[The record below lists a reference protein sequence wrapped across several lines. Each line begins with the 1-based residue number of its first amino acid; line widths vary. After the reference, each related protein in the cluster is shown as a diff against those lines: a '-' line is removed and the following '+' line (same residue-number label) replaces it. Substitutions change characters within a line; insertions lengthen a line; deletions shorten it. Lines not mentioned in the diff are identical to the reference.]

1 MAFRSGYTAAFSDG
15 MGWDGVYMTLLFL
28 VFGWMGEHMRC
39 LRIWVEEGVW
49 DGGVDI
55 IDEMR

>member
-1 MAFRSGYTAAFSDG
+1 MGWDG

-39 LRIWVEEGVW
+39 LGIWVEEGVW